1 VGELE
6 VEVEASRASEMEV
19 RIEKSGSGLLR
30 AVSLFPLDISLSPGG
45 KTDVGVGAG
54 YGYFLLGLI
63 GNVAY
68 VLEVV
73 GIYLDAGS

>member
-30 AVSLFPLDISLSPGG
+30 AVSLFPLDVSLSLGG

-54 YGYFLLGLI
+54 NGYFLLGLI